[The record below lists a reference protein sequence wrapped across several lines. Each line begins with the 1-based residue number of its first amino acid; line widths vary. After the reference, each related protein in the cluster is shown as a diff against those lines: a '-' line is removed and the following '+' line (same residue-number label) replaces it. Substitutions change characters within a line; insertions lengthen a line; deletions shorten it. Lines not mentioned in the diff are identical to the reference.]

1 MAGAADRLKAA
12 VKGEFLKCEKA
23 LITALDG
30 VSGLEFDGSTATLVL
45 RVEDRLICAWLGDS
59 RALVGNR
66 SLSLCTAPEVC
77 VCIVE
82 VRERERVESA
92 TPRRSPV
99 LVLDPESTRP
109 HSS

>member
-1 MAGAADRLKAA
+1 LAGAADRLKAA

-23 LITALDG
+23 LIRALDG

-66 SLSLCTAPEVC
+66 YTHTPLYTLGILRHAALHVSSYAYASSSYASTYDYVC
-77 VCIVE
+77 RHVVMW
-82 VRERERVESA
+82 
-92 TPRRSPV
+92 
-99 LVLDPESTRP
+99 
-109 HSS
+109 